1 MFLHLRMGQES
12 VPQRCRGDSFWL
24 WLFPSLWTKD
34 WDSAMQR
41 WAKLVSI
48 WLSLST
54 TKVHKLKPGSPYL
67 SKTLRAVKS
76 LNNVMTHLFL
86 PGLEMWDPLVM
97 PPGSSPC
104 CHPGVLGAQ
113 HRPAHG
119 WAETA
124 KSLPSTG
131 DSHLAQGEEISV
143 KNTLEIPGLFIKATF
158 LSCHCGVVENCCCL
172 LCLWTETWGR

>member
-1 MFLHLRMGQES
+1 MRDISFVKYVLVSPDGTGICTPKVQGWQFLT
-12 VPQRCRGDSFWL
+12 VT
-24 WLFPSLWTKD
+24 FPISLDKRLGF
-34 WDSAMQR
+34 SYASP
-41 WAKLVSI
+41 KLVSI

-131 DSHLAQGEEISV
+131 DSHLGRERKSQSRIPWKYQGYSSKQHFSPV
-143 KNTLEIPGLFIKATF
+143 T
-158 LSCHCGVVENCCCL
+158 VEL
-172 LCLWTETWGR
+172 